1 MPRTRAFGSAEARDD
16 AGMADKDVLGRAGED
31 RAAHYFE
38 ALGFTVL
45 DRNWRCRDGELDLI
59 VADRSSVVVVEVKTR
74 RGEEFGH
81 PFEAIDA
88 RKRVR
93 LWRLGV
99 AWASEHRDVLQ
110 GRRLRIDAIG
120 LTGAEPGTARLE
132 HLVDV
137 EVP

>member
-1 MPRTRAFGSAEARDD
+1 MPRIRGRRNAVPRDD

-31 RAAHYFE
+31 RAARYFE
-38 ALGFTVL
+38 EQGFTVL
-45 DRNWRCRDGELDLI
+45 DRNWRCREGELDLV
-59 VADRSSVVVVEVKTR
+59 VADRAAVVVVEVKTR
-74 RGEEFGH
+74 RGEGFGH

-93 LWRLGV
+93 LWRLAV
-99 AWASEHRDVLQ
+99 AWVGAHRGLVQ

-120 LTGAEPGTARLE
+120 LTGTDPGTARLE

>member
-1 MPRTRAFGSAEARDD
+1 MPQPRVRAGILTRDD

-31 RAAHYFE
+31 RAARYFE

-45 DRNWRCRDGELDLI
+45 ARNWRCRDGEIDLV
-59 VADRSSVVVVEVKTR
+59 VADGSAVVVVEVKTR
-74 RGEEFGH
+74 RHEGFGH

-88 RKRVR
+88 RKRGR
-93 LWRLGV
+93 LWRLSI
-99 AWASEHRDVLQ
+99 AWASAHRELVQ
-110 GRRLRIDAIG
+110 GRRLRIDAVGLIG
-120 LTGAEPGTARLE
+120 ADPRTARLE

>member
-1 MPRTRAFGSAEARDD
+1 MAQKDD
-16 AGMADKDVLGRAGED
+16 LGRAGED
-31 RAAHYFE
+31 RAARYFE
-38 ALGFTVL
+38 DRGYAVL
-45 DRNWRCRDGELDLI
+45 ARNWRCREGEIDLV
-59 VADRSSVVVVEVKTR
+59 VARGDDLVVVEVKTR
-74 RGEEFGH
+74 RGEGFGH

-93 LWRLGV
+93 LWRLAL
-99 AWASEHRDVLQ
+99 AWTAAHRDCVQ

-120 LTGAEPGTARLE
+120 LTGADPGTARLE

>member
-1 MPRTRAFGSAEARDD
+1 
-16 AGMADKDVLGRAGED
+16 MADKDVLGRAGED
-31 RAAHYFE
+31 RAARYFE
-38 ALGFTVL
+38 TQGFTVL
-45 DRNWRCRDGELDLI
+45 ARNWRCREGELDLV
-59 VADRSSVVVVEVKTR
+59 VADGAAVVVVEVKTR

-99 AWASEHRDVLQ
+99 AWASQHRELVQ

-120 LTGAEPGTARLE
+120 LTGTEPSTARLE